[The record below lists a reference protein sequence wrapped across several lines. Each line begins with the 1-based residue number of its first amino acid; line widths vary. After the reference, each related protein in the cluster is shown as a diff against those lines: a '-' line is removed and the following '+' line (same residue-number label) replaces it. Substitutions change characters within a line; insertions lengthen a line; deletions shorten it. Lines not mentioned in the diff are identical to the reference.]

1 MTKSLTLL
9 VALLLAASVAW
20 AAGNEV
26 QGKVKSW
33 DSAAG
38 TVTLEDGTTLSVP
51 ASIKERADIK
61 EGATVKA
68 SFEERDGK
76 KVVSKIEV
84 GP

>member
-9 VALLLAASVAW
+9 VALLLAASVAF

-38 TVTLEDGTTLSVP
+38 TVTLEDGTMLSVP

-61 EGATVKA
+61 EGAMVKA
-68 SFEERDGK
+68 SFEEKDGK
-76 KVVSKIEV
+76 KVVSKIQV

>member
-1 MTKSLTLL
+1 MTKSLSLL
-9 VALLLAASVAW
+9 VALLLVASVAV
-20 AAGNEV
+20 AGGNEV

-51 ASIKERADIK
+51 ASMKERADIK

-68 SFEERDGK
+68 SFEEKDGK

-84 GP
+84 AP

>member
-20 AAGNEV
+20 AAGEV

-38 TVTLEDGTTLSVP
+38 TVTLEDGTMLSVP
-51 ASIKERADIK
+51 ESVKERADIK

-68 SFEERDGK
+68 SYDEKDGK
-76 KVVSKIEV
+76 KVVSTMQV
-84 GP
+84 TP

>member
-9 VALLLAASVAW
+9 VALMLAASVAF

-38 TVTLEDGTTLSVP
+38 TVTLEDGTMLSVP

-61 EGATVKA
+61 EGAMVKA
-68 SFEERDGK
+68 SFEEKDGK

>member
-9 VALLLAASVAW
+9 VALLLAASVAF

-38 TVTLEDGTTLSVP
+38 TVTLEDGTMLSVP
-51 ASIKERADIK
+51 ASIKERANIK

-68 SFEERDGK
+68 SFDEKDGK

>member
-68 SFEERDGK
+68 SFEEKDGK

>member
-9 VALLLAASVAW
+9 VALLLAASVAF

-61 EGATVKA
+61 EGAMVKA
-68 SFEERDGK
+68 SFEEKDGK

>member
-9 VALLLAASVAW
+9 VALLLAASVAF

-61 EGATVKA
+61 EGAMVKA
-68 SFEERDGK
+68 SFEEKDGK
-76 KVVSKIEV
+76 KVDSKIEV